1 MKMKV
6 CLWFLFTYKVV
17 CQYPPVQR
25 LMTPKSV
32 SIAAN
37 RTAYFKPSLT
47 PSGELKKTNQRIDKK
62 HSVSMGLFSL
72 VSECWINWIR
82 INNVT
87 YKYSTIADHT
97 YSLWISDDYELG
109 HFKMAGT
116 IIKSQVSVY

>member
-1 MKMKV
+1 MKV
-6 CLWFLFTYKVV
+6 CLLFLFTYKVV

-25 LMTPKSV
+25 LMTPKPV

-37 RTAYFKPSLT
+37 RTAYIKPSLT

-62 HSVSMGLFSL
+62 HSVSMCLFSL
-72 VSECWINWIR
+72 VFEYWLNWIR
-82 INNVT
+82 INHVT

-97 YSLWISDDYELG
+97 YSLWIRDDYELG